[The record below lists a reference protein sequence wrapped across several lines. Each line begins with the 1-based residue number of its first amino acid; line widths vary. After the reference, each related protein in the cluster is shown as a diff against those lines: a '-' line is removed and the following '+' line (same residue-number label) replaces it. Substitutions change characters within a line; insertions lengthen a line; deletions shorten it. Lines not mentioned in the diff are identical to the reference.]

1 MKKIALIEYSFIR
14 SSIRNN
20 FSNDLKT
27 LNTTTQLTHN
37 YKKLVLQNLR
47 EQYLIVIILFII
59 ITIIKRITVVIIIII
74 RLNMIFIAI
83 FIIIIINIFITTDI
97 TVITFR
103 INIATN
109 EFNFTTKLK
118 FSLSMFFP
126 VYVRSLGAS
135 GSFIRLKPKLIILQ
149 QFYHYHLRCRDF
161 SVQGFLQ
168 YLPLTKFQFTK
179 QYCKFQSF

>member
-83 FIIIIINIFITTDI
+83 FITTDI

-149 QFYHYHLRCRDF
+149 QFYHCHLRCRDF